1 MLDFD
6 ASKLLII
13 GVVALVVIGPKD
25 LPRVLRQVGQMVGK
39 LRRMAGEFQGQF
51 MDAMKEAD
59 LQDLRDEVAK
69 IKNTASLDVD
79 FNPVRDATAELSKAM
94 EGVAAP
100 IGEVS
105 SRGKKDFGFTP
116 APAPA
121 PSTNLVGAGI
131 APVAEFPLTEPSA
144 EALVLTKPQ
153 DEVVLH
159 EQDQAFLHGPER
171 EVLPDLSASVAH
183 ADIGLSRRKVRI
195 PKRRPPGDRTT
206 PVIQRSA
213 AVWRSRSYCP
223 PRREIPTS

>member
-79 FNPVRDATAELSKAM
+79 FHPVRDATAELSKAM
-94 EGVAAP
+94 EGVTAP
-100 IGEVS
+100 IGDVS
-105 SRGKKDFGFTP
+105 GRGKKDFGFTP
-116 APAPA
+116 TPA

-131 APVAEFPLTEPSA
+131 APVAELPPTELSIDA
-144 EALVLTKPQ
+144 MVLTKPQ
-153 DEVVLH
+153 DDAAL
-159 EQDQAFLHGPER
+159 PEP
-171 EVLPDLSASVAH
+171 EILPATNPSASASVAQS
-183 ADIGLSRRKVRI
+183 DTGPSRRKVRI
-195 PKRRPPGDRTT
+195 PKRRPPGDRMT
-206 PVIQRSA
+206 PAIQRS
-213 AVWRSRSYCP
+213 VTLWRSRSYCP
-223 PRREIPTS
+223 PRREIPSS

>member
-69 IKNTASLDVD
+69 LKNTASLDVD
-79 FNPVRDATAELSKAM
+79 FHPVRDATAELNKAM
-94 EGVAAP
+94 DSVAAP
-100 IGEVS
+100 VGEVS
-105 SRGKKDFGFTP
+105 NRGRKDFGFTP
-116 APAPA
+116 APT
-121 PSTNLVGAGI
+121 PSTNLVAAGI
-131 APVAEFPLTEPSA
+131 APVAPEPQPEPTIGALALEEPHETALLPEPEAALSVNAPEIAPLESSD
-144 EALVLTKPQ
+144 LT
-153 DEVVLH
+153 VT
-159 EQDQAFLHGPER
+159 
-171 EVLPDLSASVAH
+171 
-183 ADIGLSRRKVRI
+183 RRKVRV
-195 PKRRPPGDRTT
+195 PKRRPPGDRLN
-206 PVIQRSA
+206 PAIQRSFNA
-213 AVWRSRSYCP
+213 WRSRSYCP

>member
-69 IKNTASLDVD
+69 LKNTASLDVD

-94 EGVAAP
+94 DSVATPVGA
-100 IGEVS
+100 VS

-116 APAPA
+116 VPTS
-121 PSTNLVGAGI
+121 STNLVAAGI
-131 APVAEFPLTEPSA
+131 APGAPEPQPEASID
-144 EALVLTKPQ
+144 ALVPNAP
-153 DEVVLH
+153 DENVTLLETVPGLDV
-159 EQDQAFLHGPER
+159 EAP
-171 EVLPDLSASVAH
+171 VSAPVDF
-183 ADIGLSRRKVRI
+183 ADDIVSRRKVRV
-195 PKRRPPGDRTT
+195 PKRRPPGDRLT
-206 PVIQRSA
+206 PALQRSSA
-213 AVWRSRSYCP
+213 AWRSRSYCP

>member
-69 IKNTASLDVD
+69 LKNTASLDVD
-79 FNPVRDATAELSKAM
+79 FHPVRDATAELNKAM
-94 EGVAAP
+94 ESVAAP
-100 IGEVS
+100 VGEVS

-116 APAPA
+116 VPD
-121 PSTNLVGAGI
+121 PSPSLVGAGI
-131 APVAEFPLTEPSA
+131 APVAELPLNEPSA
-144 EALVLTKPQ
+144 DSLVLTKPVN
-153 DEVVLH
+153 DGDLP
-159 EQDQAFLHGPER
+159 APEAAMA
-171 EVLPDLSASVAH
+171 VGAPDSEPI
-183 ADIGLSRRKVRI
+183 ADRDTTLSRRRIRI
-195 PKRRPPGDRTT
+195 PKRRPPGDRLT
-206 PVIQRSA
+206 PTLQRSA
-213 AVWRSRSYCP
+213 AAWRSRSYCP

>member
-13 GVVALVVIGPKD
+13 GMVALVVIGPKD

-69 IKNTASLDVD
+69 LKNTASLDVD
-79 FNPVRDATAELSKAM
+79 FHPVRDATAELSKAM

-116 APAPA
+116 VPES
-121 PSTNLVGAGI
+121 STNLVGAGL
-131 APVAEFPLTEPSA
+131 APVAEAPLN
-144 EALVLTKPQ
+144 EASSDSLVLTQPQ
-153 DEVVLH
+153 DDL
-159 EQDQAFLHGPER
+159 
-171 EVLPDLSASVAH
+171 VLPAPEATPA
-183 ADIGLSRRKVRI
+183 ADAWMGEPVTDSDTTLSRRKVRI
-195 PKRRPPGDRTT
+195 PKRRPPGDRVT
-206 PVIQRSA
+206 PALQRSA
-213 AVWRSRSYCP
+213 TAWRSRSYCP

>member
-39 LRRMAGEFQGQF
+39 LRRMAGDFQGQF

-69 IKNTASLDVD
+69 LKNTASLDVD
-79 FNPVRDATAELSKAM
+79 FHPVRDATAELNKAM
-94 EGVAAP
+94 ESVSTP

-105 SRGKKDFGFTP
+105 SRGKKDFSFTAPP
-116 APAPA
+116 APPA
-121 PSTNLVGAGI
+121 NLVAAGI
-131 APVAEFPLTEPSA
+131 APLAEEPQPEPSTDTM
-144 EALVLTKPQ
+144 VLTRTDDDVARPEPEATVAVNVPSA
-153 DEVVLH
+153 DVV
-159 EQDQAFLHGPER
+159 AS
-171 EVLPDLSASVAH
+171 PDA
-183 ADIGLSRRKVRI
+183 GLTRRKVRV
-195 PKRRPPGDRTT
+195 PKRRPPGDRLG
-206 PVIQRSA
+206 PAVQRSSA
-213 AVWRSRSYCP
+213 AWRSRSYCP

>member
-69 IKNTASLDVD
+69 LKNTASLDVD
-79 FNPVRDATAELSKAM
+79 FHPVRDATAELSKAM

-100 IGEVS
+100 VGEVS

-116 APAPA
+116 VPE

-131 APVAEFPLTEPSA
+131 APVADLPLNEPSSDT
-144 EALVLTKPQ
+144 LVLAKPE
-153 DEVVLH
+153 DGVALPT
-159 EQDQAFLHGPER
+159 PEAMAAA
-171 EVLPDLSASVAH
+171 DASVGDAVT
-183 ADIGLSRRKVRI
+183 DSDKTLLRRKVRI
-195 PKRRPPGDRTT
+195 PKRRPPGDRLTT
-206 PVIQRSA
+206 TLQRTA
-213 AVWRSRSYCP
+213 AGWRSRSYCP

>member
-69 IKNTASLDVD
+69 LKNTASLDVD
-79 FNPVRDATAELSKAM
+79 FHPVRDATAELSKAM
-94 EGVAAP
+94 ESGATP
-100 IGEVS
+100 IGEMS
-105 SRGKKDFGFTP
+105 SRGKKDFSFS
-116 APAPA
+116 
-121 PSTNLVGAGI
+121 PSPSPTNLVAAGI
-131 APVAEFPLTEPSA
+131 APATEEQNIEPSTDTMLLNA
-144 EALVLTKPQ
+144 PA
-153 DEVVLH
+153 DDVVLR
-159 EQDQAFLHGPER
+159 EPEATLAVSGPTAESVPSF
-171 EVLPDLSASVAH
+171 EVATT
-183 ADIGLSRRKVRI
+183 RRKVRV
-195 PKRRPPGDRTT
+195 PKRRPPGDRLT
-206 PVIQRSA
+206 PAVARSS
-213 AVWRSRSYCP
+213 AVWRSRSYLP

>member
-59 LQDLRDEVAK
+59 LQDLRDEVSK
-69 IKNTASLDVD
+69 LKNTASLDVD
-79 FNPVRDATAELSKAM
+79 FHPVRDATAELSKAM
-94 EGVAAP
+94 ESGAAP
-100 IGEVS
+100 VGEVS

-116 APAPA
+116 S
-121 PSTNLVGAGI
+121 PSPTNLVAAGVAPI
-131 APVAEFPLTEPSA
+131 AEEQNPEPSIGTMVLNA
-144 EALVLTKPQ
+144 PSENPVLLEPEATLAAVSMPIAA
-153 DEVVLH
+153 V
-159 EQDQAFLHGPER
+159 P
-171 EVLPDLSASVAH
+171 PIVA
-183 ADIGLSRRKVRI
+183 ATTRRKVKVA
-195 PKRRPPGDRTT
+195 KRRPPGDRLT
-206 PVIQRSA
+206 PIVARSS
-213 AVWRSRSYCP
+213 AVWRSRSYFP